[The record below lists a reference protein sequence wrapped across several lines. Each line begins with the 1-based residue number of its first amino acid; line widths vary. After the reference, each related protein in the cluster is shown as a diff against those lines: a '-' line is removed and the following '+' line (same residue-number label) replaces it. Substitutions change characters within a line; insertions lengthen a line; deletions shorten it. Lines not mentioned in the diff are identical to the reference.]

1 MFKESVTILHVFD
14 SQPPFK
20 AESSTLGIYFVRF
33 AYYLFPFSDFGAF
46 SVWQSWTLIFHVLW
60 FIYCQNR
67 LKLSYSLS
75 NTIFVWF

>member
-20 AESSTLGIYFVRF
+20 AESSTLGIYFVSF

-46 SVWQSWTLIFHVLW
+46 PFGKV
-60 FIYCQNR
+60 R
-67 LKLSYSLS
+67 L
-75 NTIFVWF
+75 